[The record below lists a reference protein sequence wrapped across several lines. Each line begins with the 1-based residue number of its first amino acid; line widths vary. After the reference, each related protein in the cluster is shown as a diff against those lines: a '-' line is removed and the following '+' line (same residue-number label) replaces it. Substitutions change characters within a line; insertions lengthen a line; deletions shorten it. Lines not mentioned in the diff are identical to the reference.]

1 MRKLRLLLAVAV
13 AVLSMLAATSAAV
26 AKEKKVG
33 KPPVKSVVKKKKPV
47 AKTAA
52 KPAAKPTQ
60 PTAAAKPSTDVQQR
74 IAKAGDHRFSIQ
86 HGGLARTY
94 RVHVP
99 ASYDAADPA
108 PLLVAL
114 HSGGM
119 DKMADDG
126 VDSLTRQSDSQGFIA
141 VFPDA
146 YSGKGKKASW
156 NAGDCCGD
164 ARELKVDDVGFIRQV
179 VTNVFRQA
187 SVDRERIYA
196 AGMSDGGMMAYRLAC
211 DLPGLFKGVASV
223 GGTDHT
229 TSTCAQDRPV
239 SVLHI
244 HAMND
249 PRVPVAGAS
258 ATAAKWAALNG
269 CSARPRRILEKSG
282 AYCEAHSYCRGGT
295 EVQLCVTETGGH
307 SWPGATAKAGALA
320 PSQAIAATP
329 VVWEFLVSH

>member
-1 MRKLRLLLAVAV
+1 MRKLRLLLTVTV

-26 AKEKKVG
+26 AKEKKAV
-33 KPPVKSVVKKKKPV
+33 KPPVKRTAVKP
-47 AKTAA
+47 
-52 KPAAKPTQ
+52 KPAAK
-60 PTAAAKPSTDVQQR
+60 AAAKPTPTVALPPVTVRASTDVQQR
-74 IAKAGDHRFSIQ
+74 ITRAGDYRYTVQ

-99 ASYDAADPA
+99 ANYDQAEPA

-114 HSGGM
+114 HGGM
-119 DKMADDG
+119 DRVSDDG
-126 VDSLTRQSDSQGFIA
+126 IDSMTRQSDSQGFIA

-146 YSGKGKKASW
+146 YAGKSRKAAW
-156 NAGDCCGD
+156 NAGNCCGD
-164 ARELKVDDVGFIRQV
+164 AREQKVDDVGFVRQV

-223 GGTDHT
+223 GGTDNNT
-229 TSTCAQDRPV
+229 APCAQERPV

-244 HAMND
+244 HALND
-249 PRVPVAGAS
+249 ARVPVAGAT
-258 ATAAKWAALNG
+258 ATTAKWAAING
-269 CSARPRRILEKSG
+269 CSAKPRRILEKSG

-295 EVQLCVTETGGH
+295 QVQLCVTETGGH
-307 SWPGATAKAGALA
+307 SWPGAKARVGSAA

-329 VVWEFLVSH
+329 VMWEFLVSH